1 MSNAS
6 SGSPVLKRYFKF
18 SAYLFVAVVL
28 SAAKAQSTE
37 EFFRAVNRG
46 DGQSVAGLLARGF
59 DPNARDPKGQT
70 ALHLALRDDSPKVTE
85 ALLAHPAVDVNALN
99 EAGESPLMMAAL
111 RGQLAWAER
120 LIARGAKVHQPGW
133 APIHYA
139 ATGPEPRLV
148 ALLLDRG
155 APLEAESPNR
165 STPLMMA
172 AGYGPE
178 ASVVLLLARGAD
190 PKRRNDRDYDAAAF
204 ARQGGREFLVTRL
217 QGAASAPR

>member
-1 MSNAS
+1 MNNF
-6 SGSPVLKRYFKF
+6 RYI
-18 SAYLFVAVVL
+18 AYLIMAMCFSVAN
-28 SAAKAQSTE
+28 AQSYDA
-37 EFFRAVNRG
+37 FFSAVNRG
-46 DGQSVAGLLARGF
+46 DGASVAALLARGF
-59 DPNARDPKGQT
+59 DANARDARGQT
-70 ALHLALRDDSPKVTE
+70 GLHLALRDDSPKVVE
-85 ALLAHPAVDVNALN
+85 ALLAHPAIDVNALN
-99 EAGESPLMMAAL
+99 DAGESPLMMAAL
-111 RGQLAWAER
+111 RGQLATAER
-120 LIARGAKVHQPGW
+120 LMARGAKVHQPGW

-178 ASVVLLLARGAD
+178 ASVDLLLARGAD

-204 ARQGGREFLVTRL
+204 ARQGGREFLLKRL
-217 QGAASAPR
+217 QPAASAPR